1 MPRTR
6 KPPVNDPGPFAR
18 MLLAAR
24 HKAGKNIAACA
35 KECGLSRTFLTMIEI
50 GKRCPELERVPA
62 IGLAYQANV
71 SELCWA
77 WVCQWAPAAV
87 RYLSLSVDL
96 DLVPTI
102 VDYFHNQWVK
112 RQAEAAAAADITVA
126 ELQAARMQAVL
137 DKPMPVIEPFERH
150 VGYRFSESDPQKS
163 TVTSRGGVVDA
174 SGTGKRRQ

>member
-1 MPRTR
+1 
-6 KPPVNDPGPFAR
+6 

-96 DLVPTI
+96 ELVPTI
-102 VDYFHNQWVK
+102 VEHFHRAWVK
-112 RQAEAAAAADITVA
+112 RQAEEAAVLGVTV
-126 ELQAARMQAVL
+126 EKMQADRLVAA
-137 DKPMPVIEPFERH
+137 IEKR
-150 VGYRFSESDPQKS
+150 
-163 TVTSRGGVVDA
+163 
-174 SGTGKRRQ
+174 GTGKLAQ